1 MFKRWKQYLE
11 KLQAELRNEKRI
23 GKENERGRVFV
34 KTKGEASIS
43 AKVYRA
49 ATGKWE
55 DLGRIS

>member
-1 MFKRWKQYLE
+1 MFKRWTQYLE
-11 KLQAELRNEKRI
+11 KLQAELRGETRV
-23 GKENERGRVFV
+23 GKPEERGRVFV